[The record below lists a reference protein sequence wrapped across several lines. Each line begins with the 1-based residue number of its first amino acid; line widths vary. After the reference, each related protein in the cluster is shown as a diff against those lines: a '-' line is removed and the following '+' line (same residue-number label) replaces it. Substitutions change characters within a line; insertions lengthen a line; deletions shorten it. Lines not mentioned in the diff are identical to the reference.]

1 MSFVVGI
8 EITNFQKALPRSN
21 MLLPSEVSELRAELA
36 ELKKSISNL
45 ESEILSNPESS
56 DRKVK
61 NIRLNEL
68 QSQIK
73 PLKEKLRL
81 VQSIES
87 ERISSDAE

>member
-1 MSFVVGI
+1 
-8 EITNFQKALPRSN
+8 

-68 QSQIK
+68 QSRIK

>member
-1 MSFVVGI
+1 
-8 EITNFQKALPRSN
+8 

-45 ESEILSNPESS
+45 ESEILSNPESL

-68 QSQIK
+68 QSRIK

>member
-1 MSFVVGI
+1 
-8 EITNFQKALPRSN
+8 